1 MAIFKLYECDVGFVV
16 DGTKYEFPNV
26 NQVVFEDNERN
37 RLTRGASATD
47 EIGLTYRDGIKDP
60 KRILPDVLEMN
71 ADLYALFVSLFVNQT
86 RFEFYCIS
94 RKDGSSKMG
103 KNCILSNRPQ
113 QLNLD
118 ETADSLAVSLEVE
131 TFKIEEVH
139 KS

>member
-1 MAIFKLYECDVGFVV
+1 MARFNLYDCDVGLVV
-16 DGTKYEFPNV
+16 AGTKYEFQNV
-26 NQVVFEDNERN
+26 AKVGFEDNERN

-47 EIGLTYRDGIKDP
+47 ENGLAYRDGIKDP
-60 KRILPDVLEMN
+60 KRILPDILEMS
-71 ADLYALFVSLFVNQT
+71 AELYAVFVSLFTGQT
-86 RFEFYCIS
+86 RFDFYVIS

-118 ETADSLAVSLEVE
+118 ETADSLAVAIEIE